1 MNLFQAA
8 LLGIVQGLTEF
19 LPISSTA
26 HLRIVPALCGW
37 EDPGA
42 AFTAVTQIGT
52 LIAVLVYFSSD
63 IQRLAKAF
71 VRSVIPFRPFSE
83 PDSKMAWMIILGT
96 IPIGVC
102 GLLFKESIET
112 SFRSLYVIS
121 SSLILLALVM
131 WVAEKVS
138 SFRRGIDGMNLK
150 DTQIIG
156 WAQALALIPG
166 ASRSGTTITA
176 GMFIGLTRE
185 AAARFS
191 FLLSIPAVFASGV
204 FELISIRETLTFDNT
219 MALVVSTFAA
229 GIVGYAAIAF
239 LLRFLRTHK
248 TFLFIWYRIILG
260 ILILILV
267 LSGTIQP

>member
-1 MNLFQAA
+1 MNLLQAA

-26 HLRIVPALCGW
+26 HLRIVPALFGW

-63 IQRLAKAF
+63 ILRLTKAF
-71 VRSVIPFRPFSE
+71 LRSIIPFRPFSH

-102 GLLFKESIET
+102 GLLFKEHIET

-121 SSLILLALVM
+121 SSLILLAVVM

-138 SFRRGIDGMNLK
+138 SFRRGIEGMDLK

-156 WAQALALIPG
+156 WAQALALIP
-166 ASRSGTTITA
+166 
-176 GMFIGLTRE
+176 
-185 AAARFS
+185 
-191 FLLSIPAVFASGV
+191 
-204 FELISIRETLTFDNT
+204 
-219 MALVVSTFAA
+219 
-229 GIVGYAAIAF
+229 
-239 LLRFLRTHK
+239 
-248 TFLFIWYRIILG
+248 
-260 ILILILV
+260 
-267 LSGTIQP
+267 